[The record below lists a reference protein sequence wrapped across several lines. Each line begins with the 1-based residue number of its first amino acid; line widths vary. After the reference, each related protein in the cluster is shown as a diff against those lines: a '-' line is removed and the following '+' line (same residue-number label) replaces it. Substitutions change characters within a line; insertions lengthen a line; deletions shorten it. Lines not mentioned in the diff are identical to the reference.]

1 MNVTFACADCGQTV
15 KRTFESEQSEL
26 SCSACGYSWKI
37 PPMTSEHDLGKQCR
51 VCPSTDLF
59 IRKDFSHLLGLAIV
73 VLGFAISCV
82 TWYFYL
88 VLATFAVLFATAL
101 IDIVLYFFVGNVLP
115 CYRCHA
121 EYRDLD
127 GLDHLSPFNLETH
140 ERYRQEAA
148 RLRENERSI

>member
-15 KRTFESEQSEL
+15 KQTFESERSEL
-26 SCSACGYSWKI
+26 SCSECGYSWKI
-37 PPMTSEHDLGKQCR
+37 PPMTSQSELGQQCR

-59 IRKDFSHLLGLAIV
+59 IRKDFSHRLGLAIV
-73 VLGFAISCV
+73 VLGFVVSCV

-88 VLATFAVLFATAL
+88 VVATFAVLFVTAL
-101 IDIVLYFFVGNVLP
+101 IDIILYFFVGNVLT

-127 GLDHLSPFNLETH
+127 GLDLHSPFNLETH